1 MKLSNIKQF
10 LIGLLIG
17 MMMGIPLVLAAQ
29 GLTLQTGGGTETG
42 TTANPLKVIIQ

>member
-1 MKLSNIKQF
+1 MSKIKQF
-10 LIGLLIG
+10 LLGLLID

-42 TTANPLKVIIQ
+42 TTAHPMVVTIQ